1 MGQMDFDIKKP
12 SHIFSLVLI
21 SITFLLIVILPVLT
35 FFGFFQAVNTVN
47 YQTLPKVYKLFF
59 EIFLLVFQLTLVILL
74 MIVFPF
80 IWYFLVNKYNL
91 KQVLSRLKLTLG
103 NIDMAFLWGILTT
116 ILIFAITIVIGILI
130 VSIFGVNAQDMGNI
144 PDLEALFSPIS
155 LFLLVAIQPVAEEIF
170 FRGFLLDKI
179 ESFAGQNIS
188 IVTTSVLFG
197 LAHASYGKVYPIIL
211 PIIMGVL
218 LAYMVIKTKNLYTS
232 IIAHVCFNVGTLALT
247 FLARSLMA

>member
-1 MGQMDFDIKKP
+1 MDFDIKKP

-21 SITFLLIVILPVLT
+21 SITFLLIVVLPVLT
-35 FFGFFQAVNTVN
+35 FFGFFQTTITETANYPTV
-47 YQTLPKVYKLFF
+47 PESYKLFF
-59 EIFLLVFQLTLVILL
+59 EIFILVFQLALVILL
-74 MIVFPF
+74 LVVFPF

-91 KQVLSRLKLTLG
+91 KQVLSRLKLTLD

-116 ILIFAITIVIGILI
+116 ILIFAITIVVGII
-130 VSIFGVNAQDMGNI
+130 VVSIFGVNAQNMGNI

-188 IVTTSVLFG
+188 IVMTSVLFG

-211 PIIMGVL
+211 PMIMGVL
-218 LAYMVIKTKNLYTS
+218 LAYVVIKTKNLYAS
-232 IIAHVCFNVGTLALT
+232 IIAHVCFNVGTLALA
-247 FLARSLMA
+247 FLAKSLMM